1 MVNHELITLLT
12 DEKLDIDAAL
22 RGSGDGIQQRFVR
35 NEIWTGDRQPTLC
48 RVDERIEQAQV
59 VLVREAGSAGTTW
72 HSTSRSRR

>member
-35 NEIWTGDRQPTLC
+35 NEIWAGDRDRAP
-48 RVDERIEQAQV
+48 
-59 VLVREAGSAGTTW
+59 
-72 HSTSRSRR
+72 RSRRSHWLLSPWRKVWPFAPSDDSKGPE